1 MNFPPMIEA
10 VRLRGTGRGHPPDE
24 RAHPWRV
31 GQKGAVRTR
40 ILLLILVGV
49 VTVYVGSQV
58 VSAYVEY
65 ITLFETVQRVV
76 SDMVI
81 PPRQGVEEGR
91 TRILADAR
99 ELGMFLSD
107 DEVSIT
113 VSEESVVVRV
123 RWEKSIGLWEFTYPY
138 PFEIEEKRPLR

>member
-1 MNFPPMIEA
+1 MIDA
-10 VRLRGTGRGHPPDE
+10 VRLRGTGRGRPPDE

-40 ILLLILVGV
+40 VLLLILVGV
-49 VTVYVGSQV
+49 VTIYVGSQV

-65 ITLFETVQRVV
+65 LTLFETVQQVV
-76 SDMVI
+76 RDLVV

-91 TRILADAR
+91 TRILAEAR

-107 DEVSIT
+107 DEVSVT

>member
-1 MNFPPMIEA
+1 MIDA
-10 VRLRGTGRGHPPDE
+10 VRLRGTGRGRPPDE
-24 RAHPWRV
+24 RAHPGRV

-40 ILLLILVGV
+40 VLLLILVGV
-49 VTVYVGSQV
+49 VTIYVGSQV

-65 ITLFETVQRVV
+65 LTLFETVQQVV
-76 SDMVI
+76 RDLVV
-81 PPRQGVEEGR
+81 PPRQEVEEGR
-91 TRILADAR
+91 TRILAEAR

-107 DEVSIT
+107 DEVSVT

-123 RWEKSIGLWEFTYPY
+123 RWERSIGLWEFTYPY